1 MDKNIKS
8 SEKFVSI
15 LANWHWQ
22 RRYEE
27 QGHFIRLLDLLES
40 LIRNRRIQR
49 AGRGVSQMAG
59 SHRTHTGIEK
69 GNDAIDRLEGTQTGR
84 HAHGT
89 EAKQ

>member
-1 MDKNIKS
+1 MKS
-8 SEKFVSI
+8 RDIPFGCSI
-15 LANWHWQ
+15 SSNHLYVIGEFSGQ
-22 RRYEE
+22 
-27 QGHFIRLLDLLES
+27 
-40 LIRNRRIQR
+40 
-49 AGRGVSQMAG
+49 AGRDVSQMAG